1 MSVVLAE
8 QEAPAGV
15 MGRGA
20 AVAAACRQ
28 IVLSTT
34 MDLRGKKYIRAEG
47 WQALAAANGL
57 SPRISM
63 VEEMQNGDIRAVC
76 DLIRLSDGETVASSE
91 GFVGTDEP
99 MWQNRPRYARR
110 GMAQTRATSRAC
122 RSALAWIVPLLDAD
136 LSTTPAEEMEEA
148 APVSKGKAKPAQ
160 ITTFVQEVVEAA
172 TVVPEVP
179 TKAALERILS
189 LYRQAT
195 AAGVVGAN
203 YWDLVREDYAI
214 KTLKVSEGLTAAQ
227 VAEIEDHLLSL
238 IKIGASK

>member
-1 MSVVLAE
+1 MSVVSAE

-15 MGRGA
+15 MTRGA

-63 VEEMQNGDIRAVC
+63 VEEMTNGDIRAVC

-136 LSTTPAEEMEEA
+136 LSTTPAEEMEES
-148 APVSKGKAKPAQ
+148 APVFKAKGKPAQ

-172 TVVPEVP
+172 ATPPELP
-179 TKAALERILS
+179 AKAALERILI
-189 LYRQAT
+189 LYRRAT

-203 YWDLVREDYAI
+203 YWDLVRQDYGL

-227 VAEIEDHLLSL
+227 VAEIEDHLLGL
-238 IKIGASK
+238 IEIGASK

>member
-1 MSVVLAE
+1 MSVVLSE

-99 MWQNRPRYARR
+99 MWQGRPRYARR

-160 ITTFVQEVVEAA
+160 ITTFVQEVVAA
-172 TVVPEVP
+172 DAVVPEVP
-179 TKAALERILS
+179 TKAALDRIYE
-189 LYRQAT
+189 LYLKAFS
-195 AAGVVGAN
+195 AGILDKN
-203 YWDLVREDYAI
+203 YWDQIREDYEI
-214 KTLKVSEGLTAAQ
+214 KTIKVSEGLTAAQ
-227 VAEIEDHLLSL
+227 VAEIEDHLLVL
-238 IKIGASK
+238 LKGVSK

>member
-63 VEEMQNGDIRAVC
+63 VEEMTNGDIRAVC

-136 LSTTPAEEMEEA
+136 LSTTPAEEMEEPAPA
-148 APVSKGKAKPAQ
+148 AKGKAKPPQ

>member
-136 LSTTPAEEMEEA
+136 LSTTPAEEMDEA

-172 TVVPEVP
+172 TVVPQVP

>member
-15 MGRGA
+15 MVRGA

-63 VEEMQNGDIRAVC
+63 VEEMTNGDIRAVC

-136 LSTTPAEEMEEA
+136 LSTTPAEEMDEPAPA
-148 APVSKGKAKPAQ
+148 AKGKAKPAQ

-172 TVVPEVP
+172 AVVPELP

>member
-136 LSTTPAEEMEEA
+136 LSTTPAEEMDEPAPA
-148 APVSKGKAKPAQ
+148 AKGKVKAPQ
-160 ITTFVQEVVEAA
+160 ITTFVQEVVQADA
-172 TVVPEVP
+172 TPPELP

-203 YWDLVREDYAI
+203 YWDLVREDYGI

-227 VAEIEDHLLSL
+227 VAEIEDHLLTL

>member
-160 ITTFVQEVVEAA
+160 ITTFVQEVVQADA
-172 TVVPEVP
+172 VVPELP

>member
-63 VEEMQNGDIRAVC
+63 VEEMTNGDIRAVC

-91 GFVGTDEP
+91 GFVGPDEP
-99 MWQNRPRYARR
+99 MWQGRPRDARR

-136 LSTTPAEEMEEA
+136 LSTTPAEEMEESAPA
-148 APVSKGKAKPAQ
+148 AKGKAKPAQ
-160 ITTFVQEVVEAA
+160 ITTFVQEVVESAA
-172 TVVPEVP
+172 IVPEVP

-203 YWDLVREDYAI
+203 YWDLVREDYGI

>member
-1 MSVVLAE
+1 
-8 QEAPAGV
+8 
-15 MGRGA
+15 
-20 AVAAACRQ
+20 
-28 IVLSTT
+28 

-63 VEEMQNGDIRAVC
+63 VEEMTNGDIRAVC

-148 APVSKGKAKPAQ
+148 APVAKGKGKAAQ
-160 ITTFVQEVVEAA
+160 ITTFVQEVVQADA
-172 TVVPEVP
+172 VVPEVP

-189 LYRQAT
+189 LYRQAN

-203 YWDLVREDYAI
+203 YWDLVREDYSI

-227 VAEIEDHLLSL
+227 VAEIEDHLLVL
-238 IKIGASK
+238 LKGVAK

>member
-63 VEEMQNGDIRAVC
+63 VEEMTNGDIRAVC

-110 GMAQTRATSRAC
+110 GLAQTRATSRAC

-148 APVSKGKAKPAQ
+148 VPVSKAKAKAPQ
-160 ITTFVQEVVEAA
+160 ITTFVQEVVESAA
-172 TVVPEVP
+172 VVPEVP

>member
-148 APVSKGKAKPAQ
+148 APVSKAKAKAPQ
-160 ITTFVQEVVEAA
+160 ITTFVQEVVESAA
-172 TVVPEVP
+172 VVPEVP

>member
-63 VEEMQNGDIRAVC
+63 VEEMTNGDIRAVC

-203 YWDLVREDYAI
+203 YWDLVREDYGI

>member
-1 MSVVLAE
+1 MSVVAIE

-172 TVVPEVP
+172 ATPPELP

>member
-1 MSVVLAE
+1 MSVILAE

-160 ITTFVQEVVEAA
+160 ITTFVQEVVQADA
-172 TVVPEVP
+172 VVPEVP

>member
-148 APVSKGKAKPAQ
+148 APVSKAKAKPAQ

>member
-1 MSVVLAE
+1 MSVVAIE

-160 ITTFVQEVVEAA
+160 ITTFVQEVVQADA
-172 TVVPEVP
+172 VVPEVP

-227 VAEIEDHLLSL
+227 VAEIEDHLLTL

>member
-136 LSTTPAEEMEEA
+136 LSTTPAEEMEES
-148 APVSKGKAKPAQ
+148 APVAKAKAKPAQ

-172 TVVPEVP
+172 AIPPELP
-179 TKAALERILS
+179 TKAALERILA
-189 LYRQAT
+189 LYRRAT

-227 VAEIEDHLLSL
+227 VAEIEDHLLNL
-238 IKIGASK
+238 IQIGASK

>member
-148 APVSKGKAKPAQ
+148 APVAKGKGKAAQ
-160 ITTFVQEVVEAA
+160 ITTFVQEVVAA
-172 TVVPEVP
+172 DAVVPEVP

-227 VAEIEDHLLSL
+227 VAEIEDHLLVL
-238 IKIGASK
+238 LKGVSK

>member
-63 VEEMQNGDIRAVC
+63 VEEMTNGDIRAVC

-160 ITTFVQEVVEAA
+160 ITTFVQEVVQADA
-172 TVVPEVP
+172 VVPELP

-227 VAEIEDHLLSL
+227 VAEIEDHLLVL
-238 IKIGASK
+238 LKGVVK

>member
-1 MSVVLAE
+1 
-8 QEAPAGV
+8 
-15 MGRGA
+15 
-20 AVAAACRQ
+20 
-28 IVLSTT
+28 

-63 VEEMQNGDIRAVC
+63 VEEMTNGDIRAVC

-160 ITTFVQEVVEAA
+160 ITTFVQEVVQADA
-172 TVVPEVP
+172 VVPELP

-227 VAEIEDHLLSL
+227 VAEIEDHLLVL
-238 IKIGASK
+238 LKGVVK

>member
-148 APVSKGKAKPAQ
+148 VPAAKGKGKAAQ
-160 ITTFVQEVVEAA
+160 ITTFVQEVVQADA
-172 TVVPEVP
+172 VVPELP

-195 AAGVVGAN
+195 AIGVVGAN

-227 VAEIEDHLLSL
+227 VAEIEDHLLTL

>member
-76 DLIRLSDGETVASSE
+76 DLIRLSDGETIASSE

-160 ITTFVQEVVEAA
+160 ITTFVQEVVQADA
-172 TVVPEVP
+172 IVPEVP

-203 YWDLVREDYAI
+203 YWDLVREDYGI

-227 VAEIEDHLLSL
+227 VAEIEDHLLTL

>member
-63 VEEMQNGDIRAVC
+63 VEEMTNGDIRAVC

-148 APVSKGKAKPAQ
+148 APVSKAKAKAPQ

-172 TVVPEVP
+172 TVVPELP
-179 TKAALERILS
+179 TKGALERILS

-227 VAEIEDHLLSL
+227 VAEIEDHLLAL
-238 IKIGASK
+238 LKGVSK

>member
-63 VEEMQNGDIRAVC
+63 VEEMTNGDIRAVC

-172 TVVPEVP
+172 AVVPELP

>member
-172 TVVPEVP
+172 AVVPELP

>member
-1 MSVVLAE
+1 MSVVAIE

-76 DLIRLSDGETVASSE
+76 DLIRLSDGETIASSE

-160 ITTFVQEVVEAA
+160 ITTFVQEVVQADA
-172 TVVPEVP
+172 IVPEVP

-203 YWDLVREDYAI
+203 YWDLVREDYGI

-227 VAEIEDHLLSL
+227 VAEIEDHLLTL

>member
-1 MSVVLAE
+1 MS
-8 QEAPAGV
+8 PF
-15 MGRGA
+15 
-20 AVAAACRQ
+20 
-28 IVLSTT
+28 
-34 MDLRGKKYIRAEG
+34 
-47 WQALAAANGL
+47 
-57 SPRISM
+57 RISM

-148 APVSKGKAKPAQ
+148 APVAKGKGKAAQ
-160 ITTFVQEVVEAA
+160 ITTFVQEVVAA
-172 TVVPEVP
+172 DAVVPEVP

-227 VAEIEDHLLSL
+227 VAEIEDHLLVL
-238 IKIGASK
+238 LKGVSK

>member
-136 LSTTPAEEMEEA
+136 LSTTPAEEMEESAPA
-148 APVSKGKAKPAQ
+148 AKAKAKATP
-160 ITTFVQEVVEAA
+160 TTFVQEVIESAA
-172 TVVPEVP
+172 IVPEVP

-203 YWDLVREDYAI
+203 YWDLVREDYGI

-227 VAEIEDHLLSL
+227 VAEIEDHLLTL

>member
-1 MSVVLAE
+1 
-8 QEAPAGV
+8 
-15 MGRGA
+15 
-20 AVAAACRQ
+20 
-28 IVLSTT
+28 
-34 MDLRGKKYIRAEG
+34 
-47 WQALAAANGL
+47 
-57 SPRISM
+57 M

-136 LSTTPAEEMEEA
+136 LSTTPAEEMEEPAPA
-148 APVSKGKAKPAQ
+148 AKGKGKAPQ

-172 TVVPEVP
+172 ATPPELP

-227 VAEIEDHLLSL
+227 VAEIEDHLLTL

>member
-63 VEEMQNGDIRAVC
+63 VEEMTNGDIRAVC

-160 ITTFVQEVVEAA
+160 ITTFVQEVVQADA
-172 TVVPEVP
+172 VVPEVP

-227 VAEIEDHLLSL
+227 VAEIEDHLLTL

>member
-63 VEEMQNGDIRAVC
+63 VEEMTNGDIRAVC

-136 LSTTPAEEMEEA
+136 LSTTPAEEMEEPAPA
-148 APVSKGKAKPAQ
+148 AKGKAKPPQ

-227 VAEIEDHLLSL
+227 VAEIEDHLLAL
-238 IKIGASK
+238 LKGVSK

>member
-99 MWQNRPRYARR
+99 MWQGRPRYARR

-136 LSTTPAEEMEEA
+136 LSTTPAEEMEE
-148 APVSKGKAKPAQ
+148 PVTASKGKSKAPQ

-172 TVVPEVP
+172 ATPPELP

-214 KTLKVSEGLTAAQ
+214 KTIKVSEGLTAAQ
-227 VAEIEDHLLSL
+227 VAEIEDHLLAL
-238 IKIGASK
+238 LKGVGK

>member
-63 VEEMQNGDIRAVC
+63 VEEMTNGDIRAVC

-148 APVSKGKAKPAQ
+148 VPVSKAKAKAPQ
-160 ITTFVQEVVEAA
+160 ITTFVQEVVESAA
-172 TVVPEVP
+172 VVPEVP

>member
-148 APVSKGKAKPAQ
+148 APVAKGKGKAAQ
-160 ITTFVQEVVEAA
+160 ITTFVQEVVQADA
-172 TVVPEVP
+172 VVPEVP

-227 VAEIEDHLLSL
+227 VAEIEDHLLVL
-238 IKIGASK
+238 LKGVAK

>member
-1 MSVVLAE
+1 
-8 QEAPAGV
+8 
-15 MGRGA
+15 
-20 AVAAACRQ
+20 
-28 IVLSTT
+28 

-76 DLIRLSDGETVASSE
+76 DLIRLSDGETIASSE

-160 ITTFVQEVVEAA
+160 ITTFVQEVVQADA
-172 TVVPEVP
+172 IVPEVP

-203 YWDLVREDYAI
+203 YWDLVREDYGI

-227 VAEIEDHLLSL
+227 VAEIEDHLLTL

>member
-160 ITTFVQEVVEAA
+160 ITTFVQEVVQADA
-172 TVVPEVP
+172 IVPEVP

-203 YWDLVREDYAI
+203 YWDLVREDYGI

>member
-148 APVSKGKAKPAQ
+148 APAAKGKAKPAQ
-160 ITTFVQEVVEAA
+160 ITTFVQEVVQADA
-172 TVVPEVP
+172 VVPEVP

-227 VAEIEDHLLSL
+227 VAEIEDHLLTL

>member
-172 TVVPEVP
+172 AVVPEVP

-214 KTLKVSEGLTAAQ
+214 KTLRVSEGLTAAQ

>member
-63 VEEMQNGDIRAVC
+63 VEELGNGDIRAVC

-99 MWQNRPRYARR
+99 MWQGRPRYARR

-136 LSTTPAEEMEEA
+136 LSTTPAEEIEET
-148 APVSKGKAKPAQ
+148 APVSKGKAKAAQ

-172 TVVPEVP
+172 VVPELP
-179 TKAALERILS
+179 SKAALERILS

-214 KTLKVSEGLTAAQ
+214 KTLRVSEGLTAAQ
-227 VAEIEDHLLSL
+227 VAEIEDHLLAL
-238 IKIGASK
+238 LKGVAK

>member
-1 MSVVLAE
+1 MSVVAIE

-76 DLIRLSDGETVASSE
+76 DLIRLSDGETIASSE

-160 ITTFVQEVVEAA
+160 ITTFVQEVVQADA
-172 TVVPEVP
+172 IVPEVP
-179 TKAALERILS
+179 TKAALERNLS

-203 YWDLVREDYAI
+203 YWDLVREDYGI

-227 VAEIEDHLLSL
+227 VAEIEDHLLTL